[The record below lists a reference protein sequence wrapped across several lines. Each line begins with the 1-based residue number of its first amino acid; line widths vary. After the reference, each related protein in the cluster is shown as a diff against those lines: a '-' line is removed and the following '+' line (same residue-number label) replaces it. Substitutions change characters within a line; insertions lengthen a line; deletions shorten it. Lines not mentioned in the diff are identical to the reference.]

1 MNRSTL
7 VVVAVLSLFSG
18 GCGAAETVDDAETQA
33 REGPSGLYEANATVL
48 DNGYDGP
55 MLCLGTILTS
65 LPPQCGDVPIAN
77 WDWNAVK
84 TEQTRAGTSWGD
96 YHVVGTYDGE
106 RFAVTEVGPYEESE
120 PEPGG
125 DPFASPCPEPEGGWV
140 ASDPGR
146 TSQEDFDAAARFAE
160 SQPDAVAVWVSVV
173 GNPDPEELDRM
184 SLAGRPIPR
193 ILNAVFTGDAERH
206 EDELRD
212 LWGGPLCVTERE
224 TYTATELDEIRAEVE
239 GEVLDELGLQ
249 MLWSQGGGVEG
260 LVEIGVVAAG
270 EEAQRALDERYGAGA
285 VRLYPAL
292 LPLR

>member
-1 MNRSTL
+1 MNRSAL

-173 GNPDPEELDRM
+173 GNP
-184 SLAGRPIPR
+184 
-193 ILNAVFTGDAERH
+193 
-206 EDELRD
+206 
-212 LWGGPLCVTERE
+212 
-224 TYTATELDEIRAEVE
+224 
-239 GEVLDELGLQ
+239 
-249 MLWSQGGGVEG
+249 EG

-270 EEAQRALDERYGAGA
+270 EDAQRALDERYGAGA
-285 VRLYPAL
+285 VRLDPAL
-292 LPLR
+292 QPVR